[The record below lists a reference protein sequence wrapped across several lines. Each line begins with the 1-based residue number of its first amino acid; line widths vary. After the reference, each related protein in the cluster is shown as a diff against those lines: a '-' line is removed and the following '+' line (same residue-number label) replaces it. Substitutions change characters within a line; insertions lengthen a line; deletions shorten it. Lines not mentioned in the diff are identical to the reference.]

1 MLPQGPSIS
10 CTQGLLIRYNFR
22 TELDGKPALKL
33 NQRHQFPHDREL
45 LAFGQRLGMAKEE
58 AQAVLIQLDS
68 AIESVLARLADD
80 ARFTGD
86 GLLERVRAAI
96 HGPTRI
102 FP

>member
-1 MLPQGPSIS
+1 MQTAPPGNPALTAATVSRQHRHPAIKQPGPEIGE
-10 CTQGLLIRYNFR
+10 QYFR
-22 TELDGKPALKL
+22 KPALKL
-33 NQRHQFPHDREL
+33 NQRH
-45 LAFGQRLGMAKEE
+45 RLGMAKEE